1 MPYAGIAQG
10 NTTNASD
17 CNVFYNGMK
26 ARYGSA
32 NVFAAGF
39 TVGSD
44 NVDMDDIAS
53 VTNFKAAKGLHVLYW
68 SSHGSSYPRLNAKG
82 PKEFESGNTAYVHW
96 CDSTSNPLKV
106 AIFAA
111 CYQFDGNTNRS
122 RWANNVMRRC
132 DLRAMAGYHEKGPT
146 HQIDRD
152 IAAEYLSLA
161 NAGNSVWYSWEHANA
176 ISTKGKDWLVLVYH
190 GEGRQYYRMP
200 GFPGN
205 TYPAPNRSTTPIY
218 RYGGTISDQEVPKAA
233 GLSHKGSSISGSVPY
248 RLEIDI
254 SARKALD
261 VSDLKTS
268 ASICTDEE
276 MRTVFHAV
284 RENSCVA
291 VPSQKAR
298 SFNNGFLSSIVEKE
312 VLDAGIIDVYD
323 TTMAEVL
330 PEGTGEGP
338 ETTIGST
345 KRIFQQHQGIVLEGN
360 CIISSSD
367 AHGIVA
373 LNNRWL
379 PTKVGKD
386 VDHIDLAHQDHTVM
400 LTAATRKHVPG
411 MLTDVVSAEPMYI
424 RKGSS
429 YVLEYMLMDST
440 GRSMLLD
447 AKNID

>member
-32 NVFAAGF
+32 NVLAAGF

-44 NVDMDDIAS
+44 TVDMSNIAS
-53 VTNFKAAKGLHVLYW
+53 VTNFKAAKNVHVLYW
-68 SSHGSSYPRLNAKG
+68 SSHGSSYPRLNAGG

-111 CYQFDGNTNRS
+111 CYQFDGNANRS

-132 DLRAMAGYHEKGPT
+132 DLRAMAGYHEKGPA

-176 ISTKGKDWLVLVYH
+176 ISTKGKDWLVLVYY
-190 GEGRQYYRMP
+190 GEGRRYYRMP

-284 RENSCVA
+284 RENSCIA

-323 TTMAEVL
+323 TTMNKLKQRNERMLSMSAGKMRTFL
-330 PEGTGEGP
+330 PFYLMLIPGAIYFILFKYAP
-338 ETTIGST
+338 LW
-345 KRIFQQHQGIVLEGN
+345 GILISFTN
-360 CIISSSD
+360 LII
-367 AHGIVA
+367 
-373 LNNRWL
+373 
-379 PTKVGKD
+379 
-386 VDHIDLAHQDHTVM
+386 
-400 LTAATRKHVPG
+400 
-411 MLTDVVSAEPMYI
+411 
-424 RKGSS
+424 
-429 YVLEYMLMDST
+429 
-440 GRSMLLD
+440 
-447 AKNID
+447 